1 MENILNW
8 GIEIVLWLQQFNPTL
23 DLPFS
28 FFTFLGEEIFL
39 LLLLPGIYWCLDR
52 TLGVR
57 VTILFLLSLY
67 LNNAA
72 KVLANQPRPFEY
84 DTRVRML
91 FATEGRG
98 FPSGHT
104 QSAVVIWGY
113 LATQLKRRW
122 ATALAALLMG
132 LIPLSRIYLGV
143 HFPTDLLG
151 GYLLGA
157 AALLLYLWLEPAVEA
172 RLAEMRFEA
181 LLSTAILLPFAL
193 LLLYPSMDKGGIM
206 VAAIFLGTGL
216 GLLLERRRV
225 GFTAEGLWW
234 KRALRFIVGVMG
246 LLVLWGGL
254 RALFEG
260 LEPFYLLRFIR
271 YLLVGLWVTWGAP
284 WLFVKSRLA
293 QRAPAPQAW

>member
-1 MENILNW
+1 MESILDW
-8 GIEIVLWLQQFNPTL
+8 GIDIVLWFQKFSPTL

-28 FFTFLGEEIFL
+28 FFTFLGEELFL

-57 VTILFLLSLY
+57 VTVLFILSLFF
-67 LNNAA
+67 NNAA
-72 KVLANQPRPFEY
+72 KVLGNQPRPFEY

-157 AALLLYLWLEPAVEA
+157 VMLLLYVWLEPIVEA
-172 RLAEMRFEA
+172 RLAEMRFAA
-181 LLSTAILLPFAL
+181 LLSIALLLPFVL
-193 LLLYPSMDKGGIM
+193 LLLYPGMDEGSVMI
-206 VAAIFLGTGL
+206 AATSLGTGL
-216 GLLLERRRV
+216 GLLLERRQV

-234 KRALRFIVGVMG
+234 QRALRFIVGVIG
-246 LLVLWGGL
+246 LLAFWGGL

-260 LEPFYLLRFIR
+260 REPFYLLRFTR
-271 YLLVGLWVTWGAP
+271 YSLLGLWVTWGAP
-284 WLFVKSRLA
+284 WLFVKFGLTE
-293 QRAPAPQAW
+293 RAPEIR

>member
-1 MENILNW
+1 MANILDW
-8 GIEIVLWLQQFNPTL
+8 GIDVVLWFQQFSPTL

-28 FFTFLGEEIFL
+28 FFTFLGEELFL
-39 LLLLPGIYWCLDR
+39 LLLLPLIYWSLDR
-52 TLGVR
+52 ALGVR
-57 VTILFLLSLY
+57 LTALFILSLY

-72 KVLANQPRPFEY
+72 KVLGNQPRPFEY

-132 LIPLSRIYLGV
+132 LIPLSRIYLGL

-151 GYLLGA
+151 GYVLGA
-157 AALLLYLWLEPAVEA
+157 IVLLLYLWLQPTVEA
-172 RLAEMRFEA
+172 RLAEMRFAA
-181 LLSTAILLPFAL
+181 LLSIALLLPFAL
-193 LLLYPSMDKGGIM
+193 LLLYPGVDKGVITMAGT
-206 VAAIFLGTGL
+206 ALGMGV
-216 GLLLERRRV
+216 GFLLERRWLRFV
-225 GFTAEGLWW
+225 VNGTWW
-234 KRALRFIVGVMG
+234 KRALRFILGAIG
-246 LLVLWGGL
+246 LLALWGGL
-254 RALFEG
+254 RALFAG

-271 YLLVGLWVTWGAP
+271 YLFVGLWVTWGAP
-284 WLFVKSRLA
+284 WLFVKFGLA
-293 QRAPAPQAW
+293 ERAPENR